1 MECAFLVFFACVG
14 LWFIE
19 ECVVLRLCWYIGY
32 RMRNVWLCTGVGLWF
47 IERGILRLECTFLG
61 FCACVGL
68 WFIERGTVEVRLSWF
83 LHLCWFMVY
92 RTRSRHLQGSNQ

>member
-19 ECVVLRLCWYIGY
+19 ECVVLRLCWYIVY

-47 IERGILRLECTFLG
+47 IERGILRLECTFL
-61 FCACVGL
+61 C
-68 WFIERGTVEVRLSWF
+68 F
-83 LHLCWFMVY
+83 LRLCWFVVY
-92 RTRSRHLQGSNQ
+92 RTRNSWSAPFLVFALVLVYGL